1 MMGLQTK
8 GFGISVAIHAILFF
22 TFFFIA
28 SYTQS
33 EKKIIALDF
42 SIMDGN
48 QSVVSKGKNI
58 VAEAKKVKAVKSKPR
73 PKPVEKKKPV
83 DEPKK
88 PEIKEELTPEPANEV
103 VEKTEVIEEPK
114 QIDQPDTE
122 TVDQEMIAQTVNVNS
137 NSTTDNAAAAAKA
150 KYVKQHFAYIK
161 ERIEKEFV
169 YPRMARRRGME
180 GKVIVSF
187 VICEDGT
194 VHGIKI
200 VESSGHKILDKNA
213 VACVKRAAPFPPPP
227 TRAELIFPITYM
239 LG

>member
-1 MMGLQTK
+1 MNLQAK
-8 GFGISVAIHAILFF
+8 GFGISVAVHAMFFF
-22 TFFFIA
+22 TFLTA
-28 SYTQS
+28 ATYTQS
-33 EKKIIALDF
+33 EKKVIALDF

-58 VAEAKKVKAVKSKPR
+58 VAEAKKVKAVKSKPK
-73 PKPVEKKKPV
+73 PKPVEKKKTI
-83 DEPKK
+83 DEPRK
-88 PEIKEELTPEPANEV
+88 PEIKEELTTEPASEV
-103 VEKTEVIEEPK
+103 IEKTEVIEEPK

-122 TVDQEMIAQTVNVNS
+122 TIDQEMVAQTVNVNS

-161 ERIEKEFV
+161 EMIEKEFV
-169 YPRMARRRGME
+169 YPRIARRRGME

-194 VHGIKI
+194 VHGVNIE
-200 VESSGHKILDKNA
+200 ESSGHKILDDNA
-213 VACVKRAAPFPPPP
+213 ITCVNKAAPFPPPP
-227 TRAELIFPITYM
+227 TRAELIFPITYK

>member
-8 GFGISVAIHAILFF
+8 GFGISVAVHAILFF

-73 PKPVEKKKPV
+73 PKPLEKKKPI
-83 DEPKK
+83 DKPKK
-88 PEIKEELTPEPANEV
+88 PEVKEELTTEPASEV
-103 VEKTEVIEEPK
+103 VEKTEVIEEVE
-114 QIDQPDTE
+114 QQPDTE
-122 TVDQEMIAQTVNVNS
+122 TVDQDMLAQTVNVNS

-150 KYVKQHFAYIK
+150 QYMEQHFAYIK
-161 ERIEKEFV
+161 KMIEKEFV
-169 YPRMARRRGME
+169 YPRIARRRGLE
-180 GKVIVSF
+180 GKVVVSF
-187 VICEDGT
+187 VICEDGS
-194 VHGIKI
+194 VHGVKI
-200 VESSGHKILDKNA
+200 IESSGHKILDKNA
-213 VACVKRAAPFPPPP
+213 IACIKRATPFPPPP
-227 TRAELIFPITYM
+227 ARAELVFPIIYKPV
-239 LG
+239 

>member
-1 MMGLQTK
+1 MGLQTK
-8 GFGISVAIHAILFF
+8 GLGISVAVHAIFFFAFF
-22 TFFFIA
+22 TA
-28 SYTQS
+28 ATYTQS
-33 EKKIIALDF
+33 EKKVISLDF

-58 VAEAKKVKAVKSKPR
+58 VAEAKKVKAVKSKPK
-73 PKPVEKKKPV
+73 PKPDEKKEPL

-88 PEIKEELTPEPANEV
+88 PEIEEELTTEPASEV
-103 VEKTEVIEEPK
+103 VEKTEVIEE
-114 QIDQPDTE
+114 IVQPDTE
-122 TVDQEMIAQTVNVNS
+122 TVDQDMVAQTNNANS
-137 NSTTDNAAAAAKA
+137 NSTTDNSAAAAKA

-169 YPRMARRRGME
+169 YPRIARRRGLE

-194 VHGIKI
+194 VHGVKIK
-200 VESSGHKILDKNA
+200 ESSGHKILDDNA
-213 VACVKRAAPFPPPP
+213 IACVNKAAPFPPPP
-227 TRAELIFPITYM
+227 TRAELVFPITYK

>member
-1 MMGLQTK
+1 MIGLQTK
-8 GFGISVAIHAILFF
+8 GFGISVAVHAMFFF
-22 TFFFIA
+22 TFFA
-28 SYTQS
+28 AATYTQS
-33 EKKIIALDF
+33 EKKVIALDF

-58 VAEAKKVKAVKSKPR
+58 VAEAKKVKAVKSKPK

-88 PEIKEELTPEPANEV
+88 PEVKEELTTEPASEV

-122 TVDQEMIAQTVNVNS
+122 TMDQEMLAQTDNANS
-137 NSTTDNAAAAAKA
+137 NSTTDNSAAAARA

-169 YPRMARRRGME
+169 YPRIARRRGME

-194 VHGIKI
+194 VHGVKI
-200 VESSGHKILDKNA
+200 VESSGRKILDNNA
-213 VACVKRAAPFPPPP
+213 IACVKRAAPFPPPP
-227 TRAELIFPITYM
+227 TRAELVFPIVYK

>member
-8 GFGISVAIHAILFF
+8 GFGISVAVHAMFFF
-22 TFFFIA
+22 TFFSIA
-28 SYTQS
+28 TYTQS

-73 PKPVEKKKPV
+73 PKPIEKKKPV

-88 PEIKEELTPEPANEV
+88 PEIKEELTPEPASEV
-103 VEKTEVIEEPK
+103 IEKTEVIEEPK

-161 ERIEKEFV
+161 ELIEKEFV
-169 YPRMARRRGME
+169 YPRIARRRGLE
-180 GKVIVSF
+180 GKVVVSF
-187 VICEDGT
+187 VICKDGT
-194 VHGIKI
+194 VHEIKI

-213 VACVKRAAPFPPPP
+213 VACVNRAAPFPPPP
-227 TRAELIFPITYM
+227 TRAELVFPITYM